1 MGQVTQISQE
11 AVDGIKVIKN
21 YGGQT
26 YENTQFAEAAS
37 INRRQSMKMTITKAL
52 SSPIIQFIAAIG
64 LAVVF
69 WVATDQFLA
78 GEFNEGQ
85 FVTFFMFILYIMKP
99 LKDLSNVNSVLQK
112 GIAGAESIFAVIDSE
127 NEKDQGKKKVSQVQ
141 GKLSFNNV
149 SFAYNKNTPVVQ
161 DISFDILP
169 GQTVALVGPSGSGKS
184 TIINLLLKFYH
195 PDSGQIL
202 LDGQNIESIEL
213 ESLRQQIAFVSQ
225 QIVLFNDS
233 ILANIAYGELA
244 QKSEQDIQAAI
255 ENALLNEVI
264 NQLDE
269 GINTNIGNAGSR
281 LSGGQRQRITI
292 ARALLKDAPILILD
306 EATSA
311 LDNESERKIQQA
323 LKRLMK
329 DRTTLVIAHRLSTIE
344 SADKIIVLKDGKIKE
359 SGTHQELLALKGEYH
374 RLHQMDFPAS

>member
-195 PDSGQIL
+195 PDSGPIL